1 MACHTV
7 FCSLNLLFQSNSSYS
22 LKEIRY
28 CEKFQIFTNFAF
40 MFDEMVMNDLLIYLQ
55 STQLCAA
62 DVVNLFCEAG

>member
-1 MACHTV
+1 
-7 FCSLNLLFQSNSSYS
+7 
-22 LKEIRY
+22 
-28 CEKFQIFTNFAF
+28 